1 MMGEIEAEQAGGLA
15 DVVALHEQT
24 LGLIDDVVVD
34 IADGCA
40 ACGLADEV
48 AEIARRIGQF

>member
-1 MMGEIEAEQAGGLA
+1 MMGEIEAEQARGFA

-40 ACGLADEV
+40 ACGLV
-48 AEIARRIGQF
+48 NHIAKISSRISQL